1 MQMIILSGFGD
12 LNDIEICDI
21 HKEELFK
28 LANNKGV
35 DFYPTYYDWELKGD
49 REKIAE
55 ILKEVYGIDD
65 NDDEWQESGFEI
77 TYIESEEN

>member
-1 MQMIILSGFGD
+1 MQMIILSGLGD
-12 LNDIEICDI
+12 LNDTEIDEI
-21 HKEELFK
+21 HKEELFR
-28 LANNKGV
+28 LANDKGV
-35 DFYPTYYDWELKGD
+35 ELYPTYYDWELKGD

-65 NDDEWQESGFEI
+65 NDEEWQESGFEI